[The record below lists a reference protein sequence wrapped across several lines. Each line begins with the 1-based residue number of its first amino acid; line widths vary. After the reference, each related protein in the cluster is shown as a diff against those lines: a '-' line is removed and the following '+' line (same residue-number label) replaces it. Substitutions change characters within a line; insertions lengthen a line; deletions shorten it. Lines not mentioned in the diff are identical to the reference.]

1 MQKDKK
7 YSEYIYSYDVL
18 SVLQFVL
25 GNIQKECLITHY

>member
-7 YSEYIYSYDVL
+7 YSEYIYSYVL